1 MRELVVISKMLKQA
15 KDEINLIPLSG
26 SLKQLIMAII
36 LSLITFFEQLK
47 KLMKKVEVKHNFSP
61 QTLGHLIPLTVGHR
75 D

>member
-1 MRELVVISKMLKQA
+1 MLKQA
-15 KDEINLIPLSG
+15 KDEINLIPFSG

-47 KLMKKVEVKHNFSP
+47 KLLKKVEVKHNFSA
-61 QTLGHLIPLTVGHR
+61 QTLGHLVPLTVGHR